1 MTFPLDFQPGL
12 TAQFPCLEDVLTAVV
27 YGSRKG
33 LNGIAA
39 ELDQSPSEL
48 SRRLN
53 RESDDHRPARV
64 CDMVGIIQAT
74 GDMRPIYW
82 QIERFMESPETR
94 MARAADQLSE
104 LLPMVV
110 ELAAQAGM
118 TAPPKRRAR

>member
-12 TAQFPCLEDVLTAVV
+12 TGQFPTLQDVLTAAV

-39 ELDQSPSEL
+39 DLDQSPSEL

-64 CDMVGIIQAT
+64 QDLVGIIEAT
-74 GDMRPIYW
+74 GDLRPIYW
-82 QIERFMESPETR
+82 LIERFMESPEAR
-94 MARAADQLSE
+94 VARAADQLSH
-104 LLPMVV
+104 LLPMVA
-110 ELAAQAGM
+110 ELAAQAGIV
-118 TAPPKRRAR
+118 KKSRAR